1 MVIYGDMWLH
11 MLLEKY
17 VVAKEL
23 ETVLH
28 DRTDG
33 DMFFIIDSCVRL
45 YSYVQVPQMYI

>member
-11 MLLEKY
+11 MLLSKY
-17 VVAKEL
+17 VVVEEL

-33 DMFFIIDSCVRL
+33 DMYL
-45 YSYVQVPQMYI
+45 L